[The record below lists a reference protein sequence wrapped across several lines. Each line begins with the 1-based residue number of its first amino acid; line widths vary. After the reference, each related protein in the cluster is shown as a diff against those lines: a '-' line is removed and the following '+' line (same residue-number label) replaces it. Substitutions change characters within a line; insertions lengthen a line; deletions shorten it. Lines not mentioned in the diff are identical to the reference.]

1 MERLAQR
8 LNLGASISAIVAAI
22 AISSA
27 VSFPAAA
34 QTASSGDNSI
44 ETVTVTGT
52 NIAGIAP
59 VGSHV
64 NTVGP
69 EDIQALAPA
78 NITDMVNSLPLI
90 SQANTISQGANTYSY
105 YSPNI

>member
-27 VSFPAAA
+27 VSLPAAA

-44 ETVTVTGT
+44 ETVTVTGK
-52 NIAGIAP
+52 IELYRK
-59 VGSHV
+59 V
-64 NTVGP
+64 P
-69 EDIQALAPA
+69 EIKTTPA
-78 NITDMVNSLPLI
+78 DV
-90 SQANTISQGANTYSY
+90 TIVQPASTEK
-105 YSPNI
+105 I